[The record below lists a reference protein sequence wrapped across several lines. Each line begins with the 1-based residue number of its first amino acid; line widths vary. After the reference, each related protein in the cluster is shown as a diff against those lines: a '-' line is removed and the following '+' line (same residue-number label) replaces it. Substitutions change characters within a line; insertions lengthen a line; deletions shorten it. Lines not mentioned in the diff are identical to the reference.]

1 MVLAFSNATALT
13 MHKQMNN
20 VTMHKTTNDKPE
32 KVESNQTNELQSFL
46 SWFGSAEFATNV
58 K

>member
-20 VTMHKTTNDKPE
+20 VTMHKTTNDRLG
-32 KVESNQTNELQSFL
+32 KVESNQTSELQSFL
-46 SWFGSAEFATNV
+46 S
-58 K
+58 

>member
-20 VTMHKTTNDKPE
+20 VTMHKTTNDRPG
-32 KVESNQTNELQSFL
+32 KVESNQTSELQSFL
-46 SWFGSAEFATNV
+46 S
-58 K
+58 